1 MQFLSVADRQLHSAS
16 PSQLLDTSVIALQA
30 SPRATVHADRVS
42 KMGQVTCV
50 QIVDA
55 LYANC
60 TTPNL
65 KICKHHR
72 WWCWLGQIGMH
83 SADRLVG
90 GSWEPVPRCSNQ
102 LLLLSPSPS
111 TFFATSC
118 PAIHGGAYLS
128 RLFVGENAIGYF
140 FSRHTPLLGMPKKH
154 QNWKFQYVTKIC
166 GYTSPGDPRTP

>member
-1 MQFLSVADRQLHSAS
+1 MGSALQFLSVADRQLHSAS

-83 SADRLVG
+83 SADRLVVGG
-90 GSWEPVPRCSNQ
+90 GSQ
-102 LLLLSPSPS
+102 FLGA
-111 TFFATSC
+111 ATSSSC
-118 PAIHGGAYLS
+118 HPVLPP
-128 RLFVGENAIGYF
+128 
-140 FSRHTPLLGMPKKH
+140 FSPHLVLL
-154 QNWKFQYVTKIC
+154 YTEELIC
-166 GYTSPGDPRTP
+166 LACSWVKML